1 MCTFR
6 AFGEPG
12 GLTVPSVSR
21 DWSTRLMMTKGPRV
35 PESQRVIQSMKTYF
49 TKAKQFINITILF
62 SLIELVLLLV

>member
-1 MCTFR
+1 
-6 AFGEPG
+6 
-12 GLTVPSVSR
+12 
-21 DWSTRLMMTKGPRV
+21 MMTKRPRV